1 MGALF
6 QIIAYSLGNLFLGVI
21 LTIVGVAL
29 MFVLIQS
36 WRSNCTYTPLSYITG
51 GILFLFLSFQ
61 AVLLY
66 GAVTIKSYSD
76 DVEHAINGWVANV
89 PSDVQF
95 DQEASQNVLERI
107 TEEWPLVGYFVGGAD
122 FTGHTSESLG
132 PAMAEELRS
141 FMNYFILR
149 RIGWSLLFIIC
160 GAVIVIKSMERV
172 SRRSYSSSRGRMAG
186 SRRKRYDD

>member
-6 QIIAYSLGNLFLGVI
+6 QIVTYSLGNLFLGII
-21 LTIVGVAL
+21 LTILGVVC
-29 MFVLIQS
+29 MFFLIQS

-61 AVLLY
+61 AVLLC
-66 GAVTIKSYSD
+66 GAVTIKSYTD
-76 DVEHAINGWVANV
+76 DVEYAINEWVADV

-95 DQEASQNVLERI
+95 DQDASQNVLERI
-107 TEEWPLVGYFVGGAD
+107 TQEWPLVGYFVGSAD
-122 FTGHTSESLG
+122 FTGHTSDSIA

-172 SRRSYSSSRGRMAG
+172 SRRSYSSSRTRMG
-186 SRRKRYDD
+186 GGRRKRYDD

>member
-1 MGALF
+1 MGAYFKLLRTRWE
-6 QIIAYSLGNLFLGVI
+6 ICFLGVI

-61 AVLLY
+61 AVLLC
-66 GAVTIKSYSD
+66 GAVTIKSYTD

>member
-1 MGALF
+1 MGGQCA
-6 QIIAYSLGNLFLGVI
+6 
-21 LTIVGVAL
+21 
-29 MFVLIQS
+29 
-36 WRSNCTYTPLSYITG
+36 
-51 GILFLFLSFQ
+51 
-61 AVLLY
+61 
-66 GAVTIKSYSD
+66 
-76 DVEHAINGWVANV
+76 
-89 PSDVQF
+89 SDVQF

-172 SRRSYSSSRGRMAG
+172 SRRELLQQQKVAWQEAEENVMMINL
-186 SRRKRYDD
+186 

>member
-61 AVLLY
+61 AILLC

-76 DVEHAINGWVANV
+76 DVEHAINGWVADPTDLWKRV
-89 PSDVQF
+89 
-95 DQEASQNVLERI
+95 
-107 TEEWPLVGYFVGGAD
+107 
-122 FTGHTSESLG
+122 
-132 PAMAEELRS
+132 
-141 FMNYFILR
+141 
-149 RIGWSLLFIIC
+149 WS
-160 GAVIVIKSMERV
+160 
-172 SRRSYSSSRGRMAG
+172 
-186 SRRKRYDD
+186 

>member
-21 LTIVGVAL
+21 LTIIGVAL
-29 MFVLIQS
+29 MFILIQS

-61 AVLLY
+61 AVLLC
-66 GAVTIKSYSD
+66 GAVTIKSYTNE
-76 DVEHAINGWVANV
+76 VEHAINGWVANV
-89 PSDVQF
+89 PSEVQF
-95 DQEASQNVLERI
+95 DQEASQNVLEQI
-107 TEEWPLVGYFVGGAD
+107 TKEWPLVGYFVGGAD
-122 FTGHTSESLG
+122 FTGHTSESIAS
-132 PAMAEELRS
+132 AMAGELRS

-172 SRRSYSSSRGRMAG
+172 SRRNYSSSRGRMVG